1 VQCPES
7 LIPKGWNRFPAFAK
21 LASAGEGTPEKIRG
35 KEKI

>member
-7 LIPKGWNRFPAFAK
+7 LIPKSWNRFSAFAK
-21 LASAGEGTPEKIRG
+21 LASAGEGTPEKIML